1 MTTQPVIT
9 PPAMLGILGGGQLGR
24 YFVLA
29 AQRMGYRV
37 TVLEPDRDA
46 PAGKVADVHLVA
58 PYDDPAALA
67 TLAETCAVVTVEFE
81 NAPAAALETIADRVP
96 VRPSPKAVAIT
107 QDRITEKQFLR
118 DLGANVAPYRV
129 IRTEEDLAAASD
141 FEFPAI
147 LKTARLGYDGKGQHG
162 VWAES
167 DLPGMWAN
175 LGNVPCVLEKKLTL
189 DRELSVVMA
198 RTADG
203 KVAHY
208 PVAQNQHIMGILDTS
223 YVPAHLPDGAQ
234 EGAWKLCTAI
244 AERLDFVGVLAVE
257 MFVVGKD
264 VYVNELAPRPHNSGH
279 YTLDVCL
286 VSQFEQQ
293 VRAVCNLALGD
304 THMVVPGVAM
314 VNLLGQLWDNGEPKW
329 EHVLDNPAAWLHLY
343 GKKEPREGRKMGHIT
358 VASGTAMGS
367 TAVARQLRKKT
378 TAE

>member
-1 MTTQPVIT
+1 MTMQPAIT

-29 AQRMGYRV
+29 AQRMGYQV
-37 TVLEPDRDA
+37 TVLEPDPDA

-58 PYDDPAALA
+58 PYDDPTALA
-67 TLAETCAVVTVEFE
+67 TLADTCAVVTVEFE

-107 QDRITEKQFLR
+107 QDRISEKQFLR

-129 IRTEEDLAAASD
+129 ILTEEDLAAAVD

-162 VWAES
+162 VWTES

-203 KVAHY
+203 RV
-208 PVAQNQHIMGILDTS
+208 DTS

-244 AERLDFVGVLAVE
+244 AERLGFVGVMAVE
-257 MFVVGKD
+257 MFVVGND

-293 VRAVCNLALGD
+293 VRAICGLALGD
-304 THMVVPGVAM
+304 TRMVVPGVAM
-314 VNLLGQLWDNGEPKW
+314 VNLLGQLWDKGEPKW
-329 EHVLDNPAAWLHLY
+329 QHVLENPAAWLHLY